1 MVFQIQL
8 AKQLDTLPLTRNYM
22 TDWEREQA
30 ERENDKQRHA
40 A

>member
-8 AKQLDTLPLTRNYM
+8 AKRLDTLPVTRNYM
-22 TDWEREQA
+22 IDWERKQA
-30 ERENDKQRHA
+30 ERENGKQRHA